1 MIDEQI
7 LEWAMQ
13 RGLLHNDYRYIQL
26 AKTVEELGELANSMI
41 LQNKEEMQ
49 DALGDV
55 YVTLVIL
62 AWQLGFNLQECAQF
76 AYKQIK
82 DRQGE
87 IKNGSFIKSE

>member
-41 LQNKEEMQ
+41 LQNKEKMQ
-49 DALGDV
+49 DALVCFVGK
-55 YVTLVIL
+55 
-62 AWQLGFNLQECAQF
+62 F
-76 AYKQIK
+76 
-82 DRQGE
+82 
-87 IKNGSFIKSE
+87 KNGILYAVWDGGDKNTIRYIHNKN